1 LRFHIRTGPT
11 TTPHPVPGIET
22 TLQCDRNREAGR
34 AKPWEAGPQTRV
46 LFERTHNGSDHFTRG
61 DWWQVFF
68 AGGGGSYRPVA
79 DTQERTPHR
88 CITDIVHSRR
98 GSPSRDELLVS
109 MSRFCRNGGAGFP
122 KKMIP
127 LPFDPNAALLVSL
140 LYHQNPPPF
149 AWNSCHE
156 SNGER
161 CAAPP
166 PLPGVGG
173 LEATKKGGALQPVD
187 FFGPSRRRA
196 SPFQRGEPAPWR
208 GSSRRPPSQG
218 SGRPAAGGSAGPSAG
233 LRRIR
238 CAVARWSV
246 DSPDPRG
253 RRREPEWGSRLIYV
267 APPPPGGGSGH
278 HRFQF

>member
-1 LRFHIRTGPT
+1 M
-11 TTPHPVPGIET
+11 
-22 TLQCDRNREAGR
+22 
-34 AKPWEAGPQTRV
+34 
-46 LFERTHNGSDHFTRG
+46 
-61 DWWQVFF
+61 

-166 PLPGVGG
+166 PSRGLGAGG
-173 LEATKKGGALQPVD
+173 DEEGRGIATRGFFWPVSEARFPIPA
-187 FFGPSRRRA
+187 R
-196 SPFQRGEPAPWR
+196 EPAPGR
-208 GSSRRPPSQG
+208 GSSRRPPSRG

-267 APPPPGGGSGH
+267 APSPREGAAVTTGFNFESNFFKVQDSYSFSICFRH
-278 HRFQF
+278 CLCFC